1 MNMNETSRTA
11 CPPRASK
18 KLLVWL
24 GFVAAGV
31 GLVTY
36 WMLGC
41 GGWLPLGARYCYPRR
56 SHVVELLGCIAM
68 EHDEIAATRLRGRR
82 ISLFGFPDI
91 ELQMEVSQ
99 ERLDDLA
106 HRCGRLDGLDAG
118 GHGAV
123 AVPLGHGRYAVTIR
137 RETGLRQH

>member
-1 MNMNETSRTA
+1 MNMNETSLRVRLG
-11 CPPRASK
+11 PRRSCSCG
-18 KLLVWL
+18 L

-99 ERLDDLA
+99 ER
-106 HRCGRLDGLDAG
+106 
-118 GHGAV
+118 
-123 AVPLGHGRYAVTIR
+123 
-137 RETGLRQH
+137 